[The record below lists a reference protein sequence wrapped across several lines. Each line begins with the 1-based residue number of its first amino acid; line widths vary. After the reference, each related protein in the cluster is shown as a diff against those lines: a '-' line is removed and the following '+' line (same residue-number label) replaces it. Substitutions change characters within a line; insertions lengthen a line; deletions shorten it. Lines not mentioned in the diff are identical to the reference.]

1 MKEQIKIKKTDKIK
15 ALELSNG
22 DVITHLIEF
31 DNEHYILTIE
41 NRISDESVIYDFLD
55 KLKSSLK

>member
-22 DVITHLIEF
+22 DVITHLTEF